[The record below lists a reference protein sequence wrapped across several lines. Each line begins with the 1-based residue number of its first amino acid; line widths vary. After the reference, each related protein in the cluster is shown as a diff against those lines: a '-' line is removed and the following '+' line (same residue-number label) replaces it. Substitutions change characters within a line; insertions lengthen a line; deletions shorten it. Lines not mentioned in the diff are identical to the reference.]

1 MFPIDRQG
9 PQVKTN
15 FILVDFENV
24 QPKSLKIIKDYDF
37 RVIIFV
43 GAQQSKIPFD
53 LASTMQSL
61 GDKAS
66 YIKIAG
72 NGPNALD
79 FHIAYYI
86 GELASSNPGSY
97 FHIISKDRGFDL
109 LIKHLKDKRILISR
123 HSKIEDIP
131 LLRIANT
138 TNLTQR
144 VDAVIEFLKSRGNSK
159 PRKVTTLKNSIN
171 NLFLKK
177 IEEKELEEI
186 IQNLVKKNFIST
198 RENKVTYTLQ

>member
-1 MFPIDRQG
+1 
-9 PQVKTN
+9 
-15 FILVDFENV
+15 
-24 QPKSLKIIKDYDF
+24 
-37 RVIIFV
+37 
-43 GAQQSKIPFD
+43 
-53 LASTMQSL
+53 L

-86 GELASSNPGSY
+86 GELAAKHPGSY

-123 HSKIEDIP
+123 NSKIEDIP
-131 LLRIANT
+131 LLRIANSST
-138 TNLTQR
+138 LPQR
-144 VDAVIEFLKSRGNSK
+144 VDSVIEFLKSRGNSK
-159 PRKVTTLKNSIN
+159 PRKITTLKNSIN

-177 IEEKELEEI
+177 IEDKELEEI
-186 IQNLVKKNFIST
+186 IQSLLKKKIIITN
-198 RENKVTYTLQ
+198 ENKITYKIP